1 VSYCSHKADLI
12 IHLCTRSFG
21 RRDMANTSSLL
32 TAARARTLLAE
43 ETNAGKLGK
52 ALKMEDEC
60 GHQGEDV
67 EAQKVRWVKVKVRQ

>member
-1 VSYCSHKADLI
+1 
-12 IHLCTRSFG
+12 
-21 RRDMANTSSLL
+21 MANTSSLL